1 MAFEPDRYE
10 REVIRPMRGRRG
22 PLTDDDLLRRYAIEP
37 GLPDLKAHLRRVR
50 TYWNQ
55 TASGP
60 DSRAQVCKRLL
71 AADEELQRRPGVD
84 LTDPAWWRQYA
95 VRRDADAQQTIA
107 QLAADLRQAYTAT
120 GLVTRAQVAGA
131 AGQYP
136 ELDEARIDQAVRQ
149 AGLRVAEAVELPAD
163 SGLDRAAYRELDRR
177 LHETG
182 APTVVHLL
190 HPGLGRPFTLVRRFA
205 VESEPQRRLDAAT
218 LDARIAEADR
228 AADSPAQRARRAALR
243 LLQTGLR
250 AGADLRVIALREVV
264 ETLAEGRSGGV
275 ADALLIRQATRIG
288 LAQSD
293 AELVVA
299 SLPTGTAAPGTA
311 NAAAIRDLLADGR
324 LRAAQ
329 SALGALPATDPE
341 RAGIAAEIAH
351 LDQELGHLLGEAEQA
366 LRDSREDRAERLMA
380 QARRIA
386 GDDEDVRRRAE
397 RVPVPP
403 PRELRATVAGDGVR
417 LDWQPP
423 HSAATDLRY
432 RVLRSTGAVPGGPR
446 DGTLVAQTGSTAA
459 ADASPPV
466 ARDLHYAVFA
476 TGNRGASWSRAAT
489 AAATLVPAARH
500 VTARAGPDRIT
511 LNWQAHPATVAVR
524 VSRTEGRPP
533 RDTADG
539 LPLTAGPGT
548 LVDRQVREGVDY
560 FYALIAVF
568 HDEQH
573 REVPARAVVV
583 SAAPRPEARP
593 LDGLRV
599 EPVGRTG
606 DVVRVRAAWPA
617 AAGTVRIRYAA
628 GRPPWA
634 YGTVLGP
641 ADTERYGTG
650 IAGAPEPRGDDL
662 VLEAD
667 VPAGPQVYVPFTVG
681 SAGAVVGRAVH
692 AGQAEPVRGLV
703 ARRTGDVVTATWV
716 WPADTGV
723 VEVAWQRPGAAAEVF
738 RLTRGGYV
746 DGVGCVL
753 PAAAAGGTVSVR
765 AVAVGPAGEALSDPA
780 DATVAP
786 RPLRLRYTLRRP
798 SGLRERLAGGRLV
811 ELVADRDCDGVD
823 LAVVVAPGPVKPLAV
838 RPEIVA
844 EAYRDLRL
852 VEGEPLIL
860 PFRLPKVAKP
870 FWIRC
875 FVTRPAGVTV
885 VDPPV
890 AELRVS

>member
-10 REVIRPMRGRRG
+10 REVIRPMRGRRD

-71 AADEELQRRPGVD
+71 AADEELQRRPGVE

-95 VRRDADAQQTIA
+95 VRRDAGAQQTIA
-107 QLAADLRQAYTAT
+107 QLAADLRQAYPT
-120 GLVTRAQVAGA
+120 GLVTRVQVAA
-131 AGQYP
+131 AAREYP
-136 ELDEARIDQAVRQ
+136 GLDAAQIGRAVRQ
-149 AGLRVAEAVELPAD
+149 AGLRVAEEVELPAD
-163 SGLDRAAYRELDRR
+163 SGLDRTAYRELGRR
-177 LHETG
+177 LHEAGT
-182 APTVVHLL
+182 PTVVHLL
-190 HPGLGRPFTLVRRFA
+190 HPGLARPFTLVHRFA
-205 VESEPQRRLDAAT
+205 VDGEPSRRLDQAT
-218 LDARIAEADR
+218 LEARIAEADR

-250 AGADLRVIALREVV
+250 AGADLRVVALRQVV
-264 ETLAEGRSGGV
+264 EALAEGRSGAV
-275 ADALLIRQATRIG
+275 ADALLVRQATRIG

-311 NAAAIRDLLADGR
+311 GAAALRDLLADGR

-329 SALGALPATDPE
+329 AALGALPATDPE
-341 RAGIAAEIAH
+341 RAGIAAEIAR
-351 LDQELGHLLGEAEQA
+351 LEQELGSLLGEAEQA
-366 LRDSREDRAERLMA
+366 VRDSREDRAERVLA
-380 QARRIA
+380 QAARIA

-397 RVPVPP
+397 RLPVPP

-432 RVLRSTGAVPGGPR
+432 RVLRRSGAPPAGPR
-446 DGTLVAQTGSTAA
+446 DGTLVAQTGSTGA
-459 ADASPPV
+459 ADSSPPV

-476 TGNRGASWSRAAT
+476 TGNRGGSWSRAAT
-489 AAATLVPAARH
+489 ASAMLVPPTRH
-500 VTARAGPDRIT
+500 VTAQAGPDRIT
-511 LNWQAHPATVAVR
+511 LSWQAHPSTIAVR
-524 VSRTEGRPP
+524 VRRTEGRPP
-533 RDTADG
+533 AGTADG
-539 LPLTAGPGT
+539 IPLAAGPGT

-560 FYALIAVF
+560 FYALVAVF

-573 REVPARAVVV
+573 REVPARAMIV

-599 EPVGRTG
+599 EPVGRAG
-606 DVVRVRAAWPA
+606 PVVRVRAAWPA

-628 GRPPWA
+628 GRPPWGF
-634 YGTVLGP
+634 GTVLAT
-641 ADTERYGTG
+641 ADAERYGTG
-650 IAGAPEPRGDDL
+650 IAGAPEPHGDDL

-692 AGQAEPVRGLV
+692 AGQAEPVRELV

-723 VEVAWQRPGAAAEVF
+723 VEVAWQRPDVAAEVF
-738 RLTRGGYV
+738 RLTRGAYV
-746 DGVGCVL
+746 DGTGCVL
-753 PAAAAGGTVSVR
+753 PACASGGTLTVR
-765 AVAVGPAGEALSDPA
+765 AIAVGPAGEALSDPA
-780 DATVAP
+780 DFAVP
-786 RPLRLRYTLRRP
+786 GRPLSLRYALRRP

-811 ELVADRDCDGVD
+811 EIVADRDCDGVD
-823 LAVVVAPGPVKPLAV
+823 LAVVVAPGQVKPLAAD
-838 RPEIVA
+838 RGTVA
-844 EAYRDLRL
+844 GAYRDLRL
-852 VEGEPLIL
+852 VEGEPLTL

-875 FVTRPAGVTV
+875 FVTRPDGVTV

-890 AELRVS
+890 AELRVP